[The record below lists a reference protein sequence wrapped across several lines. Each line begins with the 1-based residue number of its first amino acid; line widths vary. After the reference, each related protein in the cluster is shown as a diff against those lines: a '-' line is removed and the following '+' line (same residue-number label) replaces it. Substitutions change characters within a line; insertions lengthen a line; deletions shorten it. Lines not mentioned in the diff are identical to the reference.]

1 MCGIL
6 GTRRS
11 RPIRADVFGRMLDA
25 LAHRGPDGAGIEV
38 LDQGQVVF
46 GHRRLA
52 IIDLSANAAQPMTN
66 EDGSVWLTFNGE
78 IYNYRDLR
86 CRLQTAGHRFR
97 TNGDSEVI
105 IHAYEE
111 WGESCVER
119 FRGIF
124 AFGIWDKKAEKLFL
138 ARDHLGVKPLNYTTS
153 PDAFT
158 FASEPAAIVEDPDF
172 HREINFDSLR
182 DFLAFGYV
190 TGERCIF
197 RGIHRLPPGHTATL
211 VGSDLRVHRYWRLE
225 YQPIVTDFAAAA
237 RLLDEK
243 LNEAI
248 GLQLVSDVPLGT
260 FLSGGIDSSL
270 VTALAT
276 REYSGK
282 LRTFTIGFDDAAY
295 DERPYARRIAAACGT
310 DHREKV
316 ASRGG
321 IDGILLDSIDAF
333 DEPFEPNGPIPAY
346 LVSGLAKEC
355 RTKAVLGGDGGD
367 ELFAGYL
374 WYDRLAHRLR
384 PTGQWNLALSLVDR
398 RRCVPHGTLSRRDYE
413 AFYGYGGAL
422 SWAVQ
427 SELLTN
433 DARNEVST
441 PFLAAYEPF
450 ARTDLPAVTAAQ
462 YLDTH
467 VYLPD
472 HVLCKIDRASMAN
485 GVEVRVPFLDPE
497 LVELAFRV
505 STDLHYKGGER
516 KAVLKRVAASY
527 LPREV
532 VTSRKKGFSS
542 PMMRWTDPSLRDWCA
557 GLLNNGYLVTHG
569 ILRRSWN
576 ETLASSEGQA
586 GVRGLWLLTTAELWA
601 RRWLAREDRREL
613 PSLSATR
620 L

>member
-11 RPIRADVFGRMLDA
+11 TPIRDRVFEMMLNT
-25 LAHRGPDGAGIEV
+25 LAHRGPDGEGIEV
-38 LDQGQVVF
+38 LDSGRVLI

-52 IIDLSANAAQPMTN
+52 IIDLSPVAAQPMTN

-78 IYNYRDLR
+78 IYNYRELR
-86 CRLQTAGHRFR
+86 SFLQLSGHRFR

-105 IHAYEE
+105 VHAYEE

-119 FRGIF
+119 LRGIF
-124 AFGIWDKKAEKLFL
+124 AFGIWDESAEKLFL
-138 ARDHLGVKPLNYTTS
+138 ARDHLGVKPLYYTTS
-153 PDAFT
+153 LDPFT
-158 FASEPAAIVEDPDF
+158 FASQPSGITQDPDF
-172 HREINFDSLR
+172 HREIDFDGFR

-197 RGIHRLPPGHTATL
+197 RGINRLLPGHTATL
-211 VGSDLRVHRYWRLE
+211 TQGNLRVRRYWRLE
-225 YQPIVTDFAAAA
+225 YEPVVTNLAEAAQ
-237 RLLDEK
+237 LLDDK
-243 LNEAI
+243 LHESV
-248 GLQLVSDVPLGT
+248 GLQLVSDVPLGV

-270 VTALAT
+270 VTALAS
-276 REYSGK
+276 RAYSSR
-282 LRTFTIGFDDAAY
+282 LRTFTIGFDEAAY
-295 DERPYARRIAAACGT
+295 DERSYARLVAKAYNT
-310 DHREKV
+310 EHREKV
-316 ASRGG
+316 ASRRG
-321 IDGILLDSIDAF
+321 IESILLDAIDAF

-346 LVSGLAKEC
+346 LVSSFAKEN

-374 WYDRLAHRLR
+374 WYDRLAERLQQR
-384 PTGQWNLALSLVDR
+384 GALARALR
-398 RRCVPHGTLSRRDYE
+398 RLAPARRVPHDFLRTQDY
-413 AFYGYGGAL
+413 AAIYAYGGAL
-422 SWAVQ
+422 PWDVQ
-427 SELLTN
+427 VKLLTD
-433 DARNEVST
+433 DARKAVST

-472 HVLCKIDRASMAN
+472 HVLCKIDRATMAN
-485 GVEVRVPFLDPE
+485 GIETRVPFLDHE
-497 LVELAFRV
+497 LVELAFKISV
-505 STDLHYKGGER
+505 DLQYRRGER

-527 LPREV
+527 LPQAI

-542 PMMRWTDPSLRDWCA
+542 PMAQWTDPAIRKWC
-557 GLLNNGYLVTHG
+557 GGVLGDGYLVNHG
-569 ILRRSWN
+569 ILRKTWSD
-576 ETLASSEGQA
+576 TLASLEPQA
-586 GVRGLWLLTTAELWA
+586 HVRGLWLLTTAELWA

-613 PSLSATR
+613 PALGAP